1 MPDPLPS
8 HVEILSRIFNALP
21 SHQNVEPDPGARLAL
36 KRRLFLTLHVI
47 FPDQL
52 LPALD
57 LIDRGLLTQIYL
69 KKAQPEAAIT
79 NKPVAT
85 KSASPPTSYNAT
97 SGPAIPGTYL
107 AKSTV
112 TKSKFAK
119 AETAQAIKTY
129 LVQLRTWNC
138 SCSAFTLE
146 AMPQGELP
154 FDQAAAANEQLFGGF
169 SLPKQTVMGEAIP
182 CCKHILASLLMD
194 RWSHIFA
201 ADVDTRACSR
211 DEMAGLVAL
220 V

>member
-1 MPDPLPS
+1 MPDPLPG
-8 HVEILSRIFNALP
+8 HAEILSRIFDALP
-21 SHQNVEPDPGARLAL
+21 SQVDESDSAARLAL

-57 LIDRGLLTQIYL
+57 LIDRGFLTRICL
-69 KKAQPEAAIT
+69 KQSFLEAAST
-79 NKPVAT
+79 NKDAAAESVLPAVHDDV
-85 KSASPPTSYNAT
+85 TSC
-97 SGPAIPGTYL
+97 PAIPGTYI

-119 AETAQAIKTY
+119 TEPAQAAKTY

-146 AMPQGELP
+146 AMPRDELP
-154 FDQAAAANEQLFGGF
+154 SDQAPAADEKLFGGL
-169 SLPKQTVMGEAIP
+169 SLPKHTVSGEAIP

-194 RWSHIFA
+194 RWGHIFA
-201 ADVDTRACSR
+201 ADVDSRACSR